1 MRRKLKAKIFEG
13 EESSSLNKAFLLFF
27 SETDSILILALVYH
41 RGEHILITNP
51 KFCPLL
57 STVITPHNVIG
68 SAITDM
74 IDWNDRNVIW
84 CTYAL
89 FIHYGSSR
97 VASFILYKLTHV
109 PLNQLFNDLAELK
122 SFLNLTHY
130 AIFISSTKDGNPM
143 DVNGKIL
150 FDSS

>member
-1 MRRKLKAKIFEG
+1 LKG
-13 EESSSLNKAFLLFF
+13 EEGSSLSKTFLLFF
-27 SETDSILILALVYH
+27 SETDSILILAMVYH

-143 DVNGKIL
+143 DVDGKIL

>member
-1 MRRKLKAKIFEG
+1 LKG
-13 EESSSLNKAFLLFF
+13 EEGSSLNKAFLLFF

-89 FIHYGSSR
+89 FIHSGSSR
-97 VASFILYKLTHV
+97 VASFIMYKLTNV
-109 PLNQLFNDLAELK
+109 PLNQHFNYLGEIK
-122 SFLNLTHY
+122 YFIKLTH
-130 AIFISSTKDGNPM
+130 
-143 DVNGKIL
+143 
-150 FDSS
+150 